1 MNKTNVSS
9 LELPLGLVAINFI
22 FCTFFPNFYK
32 SIIFNILLFNF
43 RPDLEPIDLQ
53 LDYWTADGSSSGPGG
68 TSGPGAPGSTSGGLT
83 SSVSSMST
91 GGKGRNAD
99 HSSSRTDSKR
109 GKQK

>member
-1 MNKTNVSS
+1 MHVH
-9 LELPLGLVAINFI
+9 IM
-22 FCTFFPNFYK
+22 FY
-32 SIIFNILLFNF
+32 F

-53 LDYWTADGSSSGPGG
+53 LDYWTADGLSSGPGG
-68 TSGPGAPGSTSGGLT
+68 ASGPGAPGSTSGGLT

-109 GKQK
+109 GKRK